1 MDAANDSFEQK
12 YQALSKELDQ
22 LKVLY
27 DQYFC
32 GALKALPQP
41 EHAKWKAAFASFLQ
55 QDLRSSAQKFKR
67 SSLQSRHLALQNLW
81 NKTVRKVEEGS
92 LRQPSAKKNTPQSDL
107 KNFNVDKNLSKSIEG
122 IYQKIL
128 SHSEKMAKAL
138 PSKEDFQASVLMQM
152 KKFRENNPHEK
163 MEVYL
168 KKTQDGEV
176 RVSVRAKA

>member
-1 MDAANDSFEQK
+1 MEAANDSFEQK
-12 YQALSKELDQ
+12 FQNLSKELDQ

-27 DQYFC
+27 DQYFS
-32 GALKALPQP
+32 GVLKALPHQ
-41 EHAKWKAAFASFLQ
+41 EHSKWKASFASFLQ
-55 QDLRSSAQKFKR
+55 LDLRSSAQKFKR
-67 SSLQSRHLALQNLW
+67 SSLQSKHLSLQNLW
-81 NKTVRKVEEGS
+81 NKTARQMEEGTF
-92 LRQPSAKKNTPQSDL
+92 RQPSAKKKSTKSALSNSI
-107 KNFNVDKNLSKSIEG
+107 VDKSLAKSIEG
-122 IYQKIL
+122 IYQKVL
-128 SHSEKMAKAL
+128 AHSEKMAKAL